1 MTTKLIKLLLLFYV
15 VGIFNFCRLKAKNSN
30 PKKQWEQRFAF
41 LTKTEDDYLEDG
53 YKWRKYG
60 KKALQNNYFPRYK
73 IHSPPMFLI
82 NS

>member
-1 MTTKLIKLLLLFYV
+1 MTTKLIKLLLFYV
-15 VGIFNFCRLKAKNSN
+15 VGIFNFFRLKAKNSN

-60 KKALQNNYFPRYK
+60 KKALQNNYFPR
-73 IHSPPMFLI
+73 
-82 NS
+82 